1 MVWEAFNG
9 PLKNRSNLKDLENLP
24 KSLASLYMELVGASP
39 QNRPNPADI
48 IMRCRKPNGFFK
60 NELVDTLL
68 FLEEI
73 QIKDKNEKVRF
84 FSALTSQL
92 DNFPENVCKHKI
104 LPQLITAYEYGD
116 AGSAVLAPL
125 FKLGKLLEET
135 DYQKRIVP
143 CVVKLFAST
152 DRVTRSRLL
161 QQLEL
166 FINHLQPGVVNEQIF
181 PQVAHGF
188 LDTNPTIREQ
198 TVKSIIHLAPK
209 LNYNNLNVEVLRH
222 FARLQARDDQG
233 GIRTNTTVCLGK
245 IAPHLHPQVRQRVL
259 VSAFIRAMRDP
270 FPPARVAGILALAA
284 TQQYFLL
291 IEVAQR
297 ILPALCPLTADP
309 EKSVRD
315 PAFKT
320 IRGFLGKL
328 EKVSEDP
335 SLRES
340 MGNFERDEFLV
351 RAISLIVFLLLLQRP
366 MFTRVHRHS
375 ATRRPHGRVGQ

>member
-1 MVWEAFNG
+1 
-9 PLKNRSNLKDLENLP
+9 
-24 KSLASLYMELVGASP
+24 MEIINATL

-48 IMRCRKPNGFFK
+48 ITRCRKPGGFFK

-73 QIKDKNEKVRF
+73 QIKDKAEKTKF
-84 FSALTSQL
+84 FTTLSTRL

-104 LPQLITAYEYGD
+104 FPQLLATYEFGD
-116 AGSAVLAPL
+116 AGSVVLAPL
-125 FKLGKLLEET
+125 LKIARLLDESE
-135 DYQKRIVP
+135 YQKKIVP
-143 CVVKLFAST
+143 YVVKLFAST

-161 QQLEL
+161 QHLEL
-166 FINHLQPGVVNEQIF
+166 FISHLQANIINDQIYAH
-181 PQVAHGF
+181 VAHGF

-198 TVKSIIHLAPK
+198 TVKSMIHLAPK

-222 FARLQARDDQG
+222 FARLQSRDDQG
-233 GIRTNTTVCLGK
+233 AIRTNTTVCLGK
-245 IAPHLHPQVRQRVL
+245 ISHYLHPQVRQRVL
-259 VSAFIRAMRDP
+259 VSAFVRAMKDP
-270 FPPARVAGILALAA
+270 FPPARIAGILALAA

-291 IEVAQR
+291 IEVSNR

-309 EKSVRD
+309 EKSVRE

-328 EKVSEDP
+328 EKVSDDP

-340 MGNFERDEFLV
+340 MGMYFFLY
-351 RAISLIVFLLLLQRP
+351 LFNY
-366 MFTRVHRHS
+366 T
-375 ATRRPHGRVGQ
+375 